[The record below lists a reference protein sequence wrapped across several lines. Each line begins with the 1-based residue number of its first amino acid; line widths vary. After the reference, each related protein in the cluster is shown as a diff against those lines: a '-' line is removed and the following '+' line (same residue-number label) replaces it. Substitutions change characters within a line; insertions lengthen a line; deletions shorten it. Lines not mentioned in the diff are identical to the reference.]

1 MSSSLKLERK
11 QKKFFKSISNSR
23 ISLSFLLIC
32 SWNDNYVHALLQLPR
47 KLYSILDQNGQNLYP
62 VFRPKNAQKD
72 TIPFGA
78 THTKSELCGLYKGR
92 YPPGFTWSYL
102 LSVSSNYH
110 PAICFGMLTTCP
122 LVAIKTILWKR
133 IPFPRNFFQLYLYL
147 WRWPILNYF
156 TMAESQNSWKYNYL
170 YYVILKIKVRVG
182 MKKLHWPF
190 VVTEKQSYLLP
201 GQTVKKTRVN
211 EVMQW

>member
-1 MSSSLKLERK
+1 MSSSLKLECK
-11 QKKFFKSISNSR
+11 QKKFFKFISNSL
-23 ISLSFLLIC
+23 ISLSFLLIW
-32 SWNDNYVHALLQLPR
+32 SWNDNLSWCTPVTPS
-47 KLYSILDQNGQNLYP
+47 KTILHQNGQNPYP
-62 VFRPKNAQKD
+62 FSDQKMRKKKPYPLERRIPKLNYVAYTRD
-72 TIPFGA
+72 GA
-78 THTKSELCGLYKGR
+78 PRDLHE
-92 YPPGFTWSYL
+92 
-102 LSVSSNYH
+102 VISNYH

-133 IPFPRNFFQLYLYL
+133 IPFPGNFFQLYLYL
-147 WRWPILNYF
+147 WRWPILNYY
-156 TMAESQNSWKYNYL
+156 TMVESQNSWKYKYL

-182 MKKLHWPF
+182 MKKLHWSF

>member
-1 MSSSLKLERK
+1 MSSLKLERK
-11 QKKFFKSISNSR
+11 QKKFFKFISNSR
-23 ISLSFLLIC
+23 ISLSFLLIW
-32 SWNDNYVHALLQLPR
+32 SWNDNLSSCTPVTPS
-47 KLYSILDQNGQNLYP
+47 KTILDSTPKWAKSIP
-62 VFRPKNAQKD
+62 VFRPKNAQKE

-78 THTKSELCGLYKGR
+78 THTKTELCGLYKGR

-147 WRWPILNYF
+147 WRWPILNYY
-156 TMAESQNSWKYNYL
+156 TMAESQNSWKYKYL

-182 MKKLHWPF
+182 MKKLHWSF
-190 VVTEKQSYLLP
+190 VVTVKQSYLLP